1 MSTIALSEIP
11 KHKKF
16 QLAAIAGY
24 NIIQDNNRY
33 RIEGADNYIDNDFRS
48 IDDILRLISND
59 LIRKG
64 FMICR

>member
-33 RIEGADNYIDNDFRS
+33 RIENDFRS